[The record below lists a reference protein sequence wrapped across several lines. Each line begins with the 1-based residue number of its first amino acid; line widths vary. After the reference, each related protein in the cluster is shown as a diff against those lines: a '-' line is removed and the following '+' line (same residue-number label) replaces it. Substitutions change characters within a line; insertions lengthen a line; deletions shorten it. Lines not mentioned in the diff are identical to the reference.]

1 MKCRELALNL
11 IKKARG
17 ECQTVKES
25 YNRMLKVND
34 IYCVTTVIL
43 YRVSLSQLSVFFA
56 IVVNLFFVCFFGA
69 ILLFYGKC

>member
-34 IYCVTTVIL
+34 IYYVTTVIL
-43 YRVSLSQLSVFFA
+43 YRVSLSQLSVF
-56 IVVNLFFVCFFGA
+56 
-69 ILLFYGKC
+69 LL

>member
-17 ECQTVKES
+17 EGQTVKES

-43 YRVSLSQLSVFFA
+43 YRVSLSQLSVF
-56 IVVNLFFVCFFGA
+56 
-69 ILLFYGKC
+69 LL